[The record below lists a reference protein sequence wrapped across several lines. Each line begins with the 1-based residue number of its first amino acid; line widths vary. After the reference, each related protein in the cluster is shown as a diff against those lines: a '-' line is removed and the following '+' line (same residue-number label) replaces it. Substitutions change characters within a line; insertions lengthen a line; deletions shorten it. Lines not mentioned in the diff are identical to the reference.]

1 MSDPKL
7 KIAIFG
13 ASGYTGAEAIRLALG
28 HPSVEI
34 VALTGESKAGQPIAA
49 VYPHL
54 AGLGLPD
61 LVKIEDVSL
70 KGLDAAFLCL
80 PHATTQRVAKTLRT
94 AAPDLRLIDLSADFR
109 LRDVAAYE
117 SWYGEHFAP
126 EHQPEAVYGLT
137 EHYRAEIPHAPIIA
151 CPGCYPTSILVPLLA
166 LQNAGC
172 IDPSRIIADSKSGT
186 SGAGRKSSEALS
198 HTEVSEGFHA
208 YGVASHRHTAELD
221 QELSARAGRAVQA
234 SFTPHLIPMNRG
246 ILSTIYGDLADGVSI
261 EDAKAALSAFA
272 QAEPFVV
279 QAAPGTPVATRFV
292 RGTNRVLVDVQADRR
307 NGTFILLSAIDNLTK
322 GSSGQA
328 FQNFNLAFGLE
339 ETRGLHLV
347 TAFP

>member
-1 MSDPKL
+1 MSL

-28 HPSVEI
+28 HPDVEI
-34 VALTGESKAGQPIAA
+34 VALTGESKAGMSIET

-54 AGLGLPD
+54 AGHGLPA
-61 LVKIEDVSL
+61 LVRIEDVSL
-70 KGLDAAFLCL
+70 QGLDAVFLCL
-80 PHATTQRVAKTLRT
+80 PHATTQRVVKDLRT

-117 SWYGEHFAP
+117 NWYGEHFAP
-126 EHQPEAVYGLT
+126 EHQGEAAYGLT
-137 EHYRAEIPHAPIIA
+137 EHYRVAIKDAPIIA

-166 LQNAGC
+166 LQNEGL

-186 SGAGRKSSEALS
+186 TGAGRKSSEALS
-198 HTEVSEGFHA
+198 HSEVSEGFHA
-208 YGVASHRHTAELD
+208 YGVAAHRHTAELD
-221 QELSARAGRAVQA
+221 QELSARAGTAVRA

-246 ILSTIYGDLADGVSI
+246 ILSTIYGELAPGVSI
-261 EDAKAALSAFA
+261 EQAQAALRDFA
-272 QAEPFVV
+272 AREPFVIH
-279 QAAPGTPVATRFV
+279 AEGSTPVATRFV
-292 RGTNRVLVDVQADRR
+292 RSTNRVMVDLKADRR
-307 NGTFILLSAIDNLTK
+307 EGSFILLSALDNLTK

-328 FQNFNLAFGLE
+328 FQNFNVAFGLE
-339 ETRGLHLV
+339 ETTGLHLV

>member
-1 MSDPKL
+1 MPL

-13 ASGYTGAEAIRLALG
+13 ASGYTGAEAIRIALG
-28 HPSVEI
+28 HPHVEI
-34 VALTGESKAGQPIAA
+34 VALTGESKAGKTIDE

-54 AGLGLPD
+54 AGFGLPS

-70 KGLDAAFLCL
+70 AGLDAVFLCL

-117 SWYGEHFAP
+117 DWYGEHFAP
-126 EHQPEAVYGLT
+126 EYQSEAVYGLT
-137 EHYRAEIPHAPIIA
+137 EHYRAEIKDAPIIA

-166 LQNAGC
+166 LQNAGL

-186 SGAGRKSSEALS
+186 TGAGRKSSEALS
-198 HTEVSEGFHA
+198 HSEVSEGFHA

-221 QELSARAGRAVQA
+221 QELSARAGHAVKA
-234 SFTPHLIPMNRG
+234 SFTPHLLPMNRG
-246 ILSTIYGDLADGVSI
+246 ILSTVYGELAAGVGI
-261 EDAKAALSAFA
+261 EAA
-272 QAEPFVV
+272 QAVLRDFASREAFVV
-279 QAAPGTPVATRFV
+279 HAQGSTPVATRFV
-292 RGTNRVLVDVQADRR
+292 RSTNRVMVDLKADRR
-307 NGTFILLSAIDNLTK
+307 DGSFILLSAIDNLTK

-328 FQNFNLAFGLE
+328 FQNFNVAFGLE
-339 ETRGLHLV
+339 ETTGLHLV
-347 TAFP
+347 SAFP